1 MTTPS
6 RVSPG
11 VPAGGQFAATHHH
24 EPDIELVTSQPAAAP
39 ALSAADTR
47 RRSELLRHD
56 ADTLAQQS
64 RSSDDVSQREYFA
77 GYSEVTR
84 AAAADL
90 DPSPQAPPRPLTQ
103 AAAYEHLN
111 DSLRTALAAHHQSA
125 PEVASADKSA
135 AQWRALGVRNGAA
148 DLSAVFAHPTATQ
161 MSPQGDAV
169 YYAVADGID
178 DLDTLRGV
186 ATGHIFR
193 NDQFDW
199 IDPSDPDI

>member
-39 ALSAADTR
+39 ALSAVDTR

-125 PEVASADKSA
+125 PEVASAD
-135 AQWRALGVRNGAA
+135 
-148 DLSAVFAHPTATQ
+148 LSAVFAHPTATQ

-199 IDPSDPDI
+199 IDPSDPDM